1 MKVAVTGATGFVG
14 QHVLRALAAR
24 AGVHVVASSRHVPAA
39 SMLPPG
45 VRHVAMDLAEPSADD
60 FDRLGRPDVLLHLAW
75 TGLPNY
81 RSLHHFETELPRQYA
96 FLRSMVMAGLPSL
109 FVAGTCYEYGMSSGE
124 MQESLTSPPTNPY
137 AYAKT
142 ALLRQ
147 LQFLRAASH
156 FQLTWA
162 RLFYMYGQ
170 GQAGTSLYAQLMAA
184 IQHKDASF
192 KMSGGE
198 QLRDFLPIAEVARQM
213 VDLGLQHPDA
223 GVVNVC
229 SGRPT
234 SVRSLVERILAEH
247 GSNMVLDLGRFP
259 YPDFEPMAFW
269 GSRTKIDHLL
279 GTGSTGIQGL
289 ELG

>member
-75 TGLPNY
+75 AGLPNY

-96 FLRSMVMAGLPSL
+96 FLRSMVMAGLPNL

-124 MQESLTSPPTNPY
+124 LAETAQAPASNPY
-137 AYAKT
+137 AFAKV
-142 ALLRQ
+142 ALRQ
-147 LQFLRAASH
+147 QLEFLRGSH
-156 FQLTWA
+156 AFGLTWA
-162 RLFYMYGQ
+162 RLFYMYGN
-170 GQAGTSLYAQLMAA
+170 GQPAGSLYTQLATAA
-184 IQHKDASF
+184 ARGDARF
-192 KMSGGE
+192 AMSGGE
-198 QLRDFLPIAEVARQM
+198 QLRDFLPVGGVANCI
-213 VDLGLQHPDA
+213 VELALAHHDA

-229 SGRPT
+229 SGQPI
-234 SVRSLVERILAEH
+234 SVRALVERLMAANGWQLE
-247 GSNMVLDLGRFP
+247 LDLGKYP
-259 YPDFEPMAFW
+259 YPGHEPLAFW
-269 GSRTKIDHLL
+269 GSPVKLHSLIGKPH
-279 GTGSTGIQGL
+279 G
-289 ELG
+289 EAAA